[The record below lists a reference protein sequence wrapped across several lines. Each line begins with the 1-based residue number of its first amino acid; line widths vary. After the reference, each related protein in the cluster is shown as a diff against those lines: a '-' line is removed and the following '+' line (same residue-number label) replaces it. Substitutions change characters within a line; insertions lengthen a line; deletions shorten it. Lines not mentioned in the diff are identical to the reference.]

1 MTISPRYQQNDPDFC
16 ATIQQLLNISDIRVL
31 SVEINDRQMKCEIE
45 TTQGSSICHK
55 CGQQATAFHGYGKP
69 LELRHLPVCGRQ
81 VYLFLRPKR
90 YLCLHCDGGITT
102 TERPAWYDADADCT
116 KAFANFLLLELIN
129 STIQDVVKKHDVT
142 YDVMRGVLKRY
153 VKDEVDW
160 KKIKVLRILGLDEIS
175 LLKGHSD
182 FVTIV
187 STQDEMGSP
196 VVLAVL
202 KGREK
207 QTVVDFLNKIPKR
220 LQKTI
225 QEVCTDLYEGFIS
238 AVEEVLPQ
246 AKIVA
251 DRYHIAKLYR
261 AAVDELRKIEL
272 KELKQVL
279 KKEEYAGLK
288 GVLWMLRKRHENL
301 EPEEMEILDLLFD
314 ASPLLRKAYHLR
326 EKLTRIFDK
335 DHTKKSGRRAI
346 RRWMAEVRESGLDC
360 FDKFLA
366 TLEERMDIITN
377 YFISRSSS
385 GWVEGLNNKIKVLKR
400 RAYGIK
406 NLGNLFRRIWLDL
419 NGYDAFAN

>member
-1 MTISPRYQQNDPDFC
+1 MTIP
-16 ATIQQLLNISDIRVL
+16 TEQLLNIPGIRVL
-31 SVEINDRQMKCEIE
+31 SVNCDENKIE
-45 TTQGSSICHK
+45 CQIESTQGYSICHK
-55 CGQQATAFHGYGKP
+55 CGQQATEFHEHEKE
-69 LELRHLPVCGRQ
+69 LELRHLPLCGRQ
-81 VYLFLRPKR
+81 VILRLRPKR
-90 YLCLHCDGGITT
+90 YRCLYCDGIVTT
-102 TERPAWYDADADCT
+102 TERQDWYDAKAGCT
-116 KAFANFLLLELIN
+116 KAFAEFLLLELVN
-129 STIQDVVKKHDVT
+129 STIQDVAKKHGVT
-142 YDVMRGVLKRY
+142 YDVVRGVLKRY
-153 VKDEVDW
+153 VRGEVDW
-160 KKIKVLRILGLDEIS
+160 SQIKVLRILGLDEIS
-175 LLKGHSD
+175 LLKGHAD

-187 STQDEMGSP
+187 SAQDEQGNP

-207 QTVVDFLNKIPKR
+207 KTVVDFLKTIPAR

-225 QEVCTDLYEGFIS
+225 KEVCTDLYEGFIN

-246 AKIVA
+246 AKLVA

-261 AAVDELRKIEL
+261 AAVDQLRKIEM

-279 KKEEYAGLK
+279 KQEEYAGLK
-288 GVLWMLRKRHENL
+288 GVLWMLRKRSESL
-301 EPEEMEILDLLFD
+301 EPEEKEILDLLFD

-335 DHTKKSGRRAI
+335 EHSKESGRRAI

-377 YFISRSSS
+377 YFTSRSSS

-400 RAYGIK
+400 RSYGIK
-406 NLGNLFRRIWLDL
+406 NLASLFRRIWLDL
-419 NGYDAFAN
+419 KGYEAFAH